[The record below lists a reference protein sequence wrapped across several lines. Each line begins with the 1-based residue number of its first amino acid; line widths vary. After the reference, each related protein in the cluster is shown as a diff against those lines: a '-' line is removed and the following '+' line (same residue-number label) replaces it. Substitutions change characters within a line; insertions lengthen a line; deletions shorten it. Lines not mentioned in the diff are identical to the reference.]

1 MLHKWIAKLT
11 WMKTYPIEIIIIG
24 FLFVLA
30 LMVRLSLMDWISGD
44 YTSFLRPWMQQI
56 VNGGGFASL
65 GSKIGDYTPPY
76 MYLLTILSY
85 FPDQSSSEPFLNGIK
100 FISIGF
106 DVLLMVGVYLNASL
120 WLKAYHRL
128 LPVLVAISSLF
139 LPTVL
144 INGSLWGQIDASYT
158 AFGLIA
164 LYYLQKDQPFI
175 SAVWFGVAFS
185 FKLQAIF
192 FLPVFMLY
200 FWYQYRQKIVYVFI
214 VPIVYYVLALPALIA
229 GRSFTDITTIYLL
242 QTQTYPLL
250 TLNMPNMY
258 QWFPNQR
265 YEDLSLFAIGLFTAL
280 MAIQWLAM
288 LMQKITLK
296 KEHILLFTYW
306 SILMANFFLPA
317 MHERYLFAADVI
329 VILLVL
335 QYGKKYFMVLLTQ
348 LISLL
353 AYAPFIF
360 NQTPIPHDEVAVGFL
375 VTLILATYWLWSSLK
390 QPFLKKEI

>member
-1 MLHKWIAKLT
+1 MLKAWLTKMNWIKN
-11 WMKTYPIEIIIIG
+11 YPIEILILG
-24 FLFVLA
+24 FLFLLA
-30 LMVRLSLMDWISGD
+30 LLVRFSLMDWISGD

-65 GSKIGDYTPPY
+65 GTKIGDYTPPY
-76 MYLLTILSY
+76 LYLLTILSY
-85 FPDQSSSEPFLNGIK
+85 FPDTNANEPFLTGIK
-100 FISIGF
+100 LISIGF
-106 DVLLMVGVYLNASL
+106 DIVLMIGVYLNATI
-120 WLKAYHRL
+120 WFKTYHRL
-128 LPVLVAISSLF
+128 LPVLMAIASLF

-158 AFGLIA
+158 AFSLIA
-164 LYYLQKDQPFI
+164 LYYLQKEKPFLAAI
-175 SAVWFGVAFS
+175 WFGIAFS

-200 FWYQYRQKIVYVFI
+200 FWYHYRQKIVYVLI
-214 VPIVYYVLALPALIA
+214 VPLVYYGLALPALIA

-250 TLNMPNMY
+250 TLNMPNLY

-265 YEDLSLFAIGLFTAL
+265 YEDLNGFAIGLFTSL
-280 MAIQWLAM
+280 MAMQWLAM
-288 LMQKITLK
+288 LFQKITLK
-296 KEHILLFTYW
+296 REHILLYTYW

-329 VILLVL
+329 VLILVL
-335 QYGKKYFMVLLTQ
+335 QNGKKYFMALLTQ
-348 LISLL
+348 VISLL

-360 NQTPIPHDEVAVGFL
+360 SQTPIPHDEVAIGFL
-375 VTLILATYWLWSSLK
+375 VTLLLATYWLWESLK
-390 QPFLKKEI
+390 NPRAVKEY